1 MSKWTRKRQNK
12 NIHKER
18 SRNVK
23 TSTLAT
29 LALVFTFTSAKLSC
43 GTSQHVVGFIG
54 PSSKRTEHVLF
65 QKYPSSWTRRRIP
78 TDDDTKVDM
87 EPRNMEKLSSS
98 IHIRHYPLAN
108 GHSKDGVNGRSRSST
123 ETPTFQ
129 KDKKNQNSHLRIKAI
144 QPYTSHKET
153 KMIDTQA
160 INHIMQE
167 NRTKKNRGY
176 IPPRKD
182 AAPILNQDATTTNRH
197 NNSSTTNISPT
208 LSIRNMWKRRHAR
221 SIEEGIRREQSTT
234 IKLTNLLLQQNTNGN
249 TASDSS
255 ISSSKDNNKKKN
267 NKRNYAARTIAGL
280 ISALAE
286 EATGL
291 EVHVDTRNDTPLWR
305 KQIDG
310 VKIQFS
316 RLGFKPLRMGALD
329 EALSEVSGELTPN
342 LKEVLADRL
351 ESKAGLRQDGL
362 DRISLSK
369 TADEV
374 FDQIDTDKSGAL
386 DSEELAR
393 ALSIASGLPVLD
405 NDQAVKDQEPSS
417 ALSHLTTQLVKLY
430 DTNGDGVIDREEY
443 RRLVEDM
450 TEIRNAQRLKNIE
463 KWDRKV
469 GGIRILRWTRVIQ
482 NTLRGLWSSKT
493 SDDIGQDAKHA
504 DSDDSSTTTS
514 SLSLTQSP
522 PTSIDFEHAENISDA
537 SIMNTVYNGEG
548 SIYFSGLKLDL
559 RQLLFGVFPL
569 IKRVRNVCIMILL
582 HLKVVCFVIHF
593 DLFVFF
599 L

>member
-1 MSKWTRKRQNK
+1 M
-12 NIHKER
+12 
-18 SRNVK
+18 
-23 TSTLAT
+23 
-29 LALVFTFTSAKLSC
+29 
-43 GTSQHVVGFIG
+43 
-54 PSSKRTEHVLF
+54 
-65 QKYPSSWTRRRIP
+65 
-78 TDDDTKVDM
+78 
-87 EPRNMEKLSSS
+87 
-98 IHIRHYPLAN
+98 
-108 GHSKDGVNGRSRSST
+108 
-123 ETPTFQ
+123 
-129 KDKKNQNSHLRIKAI
+129 
-144 QPYTSHKET
+144 
-153 KMIDTQA
+153 
-160 INHIMQE
+160 
-167 NRTKKNRGY
+167 
-176 IPPRKD
+176 
-182 AAPILNQDATTTNRH
+182 
-197 NNSSTTNISPT
+197 
-208 LSIRNMWKRRHAR
+208 
-221 SIEEGIRREQSTT
+221 
-234 IKLTNLLLQQNTNGN
+234 
-249 TASDSS
+249 
-255 ISSSKDNNKKKN
+255 
-267 NKRNYAARTIAGL
+267 
-280 ISALAE
+280 
-286 EATGL
+286 
-291 EVHVDTRNDTPLWR
+291 
-305 KQIDG
+305 
-310 VKIQFS
+310 
-316 RLGFKPLRMGALD
+316 
-329 EALSEVSGELTPN
+329 
-342 LKEVLADRL
+342 
-351 ESKAGLRQDGL
+351 

-450 TEIRNAQRLKNIE
+450 TEIRNAQRFKNIE
-463 KWDRKV
+463 KWYRKV
-469 GGIRILRWTRVIQ
+469 GWIRILRWTRVIQ